1 MSAPAFSSSET
12 VTDDRSMCPSIRL
25 PPGEEKGGSPRRG
38 RTSQHRFVIYPSA
51 GLGGVGCDGIA
62 SASCECSMDSVKK
75 QLRAVVAAEVNSEY
89 TYEDVVLNIV
99 RHAAKMRVRVG
110 GLSLE
115 Q

>member
-1 MSAPAFSSSET
+1 
-12 VTDDRSMCPSIRL
+12 
-25 PPGEEKGGSPRRG
+25 
-38 RTSQHRFVIYPSA
+38 
-51 GLGGVGCDGIA
+51 
-62 SASCECSMDSVKK
+62 MDSVKK